1 MLYKRIYI
9 LGIVAVLIVVL
20 GCTPNALAPQATPT
34 TQMAPIPI
42 YRDSTSNLSPP
53 TAQDAAWDKVVAL
66 AKKEGLVTIYS
77 TSFVADTGRRL
88 ASDFQN
94 KYGIRVEIL
103 AGGGRTSLE
112 KIKVEQQIKK
122 PIADIMQSSAG
133 SVTELVLSGFAVSV
147 WQELPVLKDKK
158 EFAVDPIYSPGGEL
172 VQHNLYFTAPAINT
186 RLIKPQDEPKSFKD
200 LLAPKWKGNMAAPDP
215 AATGSTAPFYLPIYY
230 KVLDLDYWR
239 SFARQDMKI
248 WGGSSA
254 ESARMLARGEWAFYL
269 ANTTDVYG
277 PLVVEGAPLK
287 MLDMEEGTGAAGHL
301 VAAVKDSPHPNAAKL
316 FINWLLTPEGQLA
329 YVEPT
334 RGTAIRKGMPD
345 FSIQGTKLSPEKLWN
360 RTWEF
365 EEWSNKEYKLGNVAK
380 IFAKD

>member
-1 MLYKRIYI
+1 MLR
-9 LGIVAVLIVVL
+9 LRLHLAVIVAFLVLVL
-20 GCTPNALAPQATPT
+20 GCGTKASPTVASPVTPVATTATAPAVRSVNPEDT
-34 TQMAPIPI
+34 
-42 YRDSTSNLSPP
+42 
-53 TAQDAAWDKVVAL
+53 AWDKVVAM
-66 AKKEGLVTIYS
+66 AKKEGGLTIYS

-94 KYGIRVEIL
+94 RYGIRVEVL
-103 AGGGRTSLE
+103 ASSGRTSLE
-112 KIKVEQQIKK
+112 KIKIEQQIKK

-133 SVTELVLSGFAVSV
+133 SVTELFLAGLAASV
-147 WQELPVLKDKK
+147 WKELPVMKDKGA
-158 EFAVDPIYSPGGEL
+158 FLVDPLYSPGGEL

-186 RLIKPQDEPKSFKD
+186 RIVKPQDEPKSFKD
-200 LLAPKWKGNMAAPDP
+200 LLEAKWKGNMAAADP
-215 AATGSTAPFYLPIYY
+215 AATGSSAPFYLPIYY

-239 SFARQDMKI
+239 SLARQDIKI

-254 ESARMLARGEWAFYL
+254 ESARMLGRGEWAFYL

-277 PLVVEGAPLK
+277 PLVAEGAPVK
-287 MLDMEEGTGAAGHL
+287 MLDMKEGTGAAGHFV
-301 VAAVKDSPHPNAAKL
+301 VAIRDSPHPNAAKL

-345 FSIQGTKLSPEKLWN
+345 FSIQGTKLSPAILWN

-365 EEWSNKEYKLGNVAK
+365 EEWSNKEIKLGNVAK
-380 IFAKD
+380 IFGKD